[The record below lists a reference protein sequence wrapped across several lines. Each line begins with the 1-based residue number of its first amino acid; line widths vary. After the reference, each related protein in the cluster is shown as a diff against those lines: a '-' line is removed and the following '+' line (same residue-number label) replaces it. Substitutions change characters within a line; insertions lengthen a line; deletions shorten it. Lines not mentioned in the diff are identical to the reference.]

1 MIHPLAHQ
9 LLIPILALAI
19 LSVYSARP
27 TDFPMAISVSIQ
39 LSGYRLQ
46 EAFKGDASLPWPG
59 CPQIVT
65 QFYFA

>member
-1 MIHPLAHQ
+1 MIHPLAHN
-9 LLIPILALAI
+9 LLIPSLALAI
-19 LSVYSARP
+19 LSAYSAWP
-27 TDFPMAISVSIQ
+27 TDFTMAISVSVQ

-65 QFYFA
+65 QFYFS